1 MYNRYAESARVNFF
15 RNHGRDATEDR
26 GQLWDDLLTPR
37 GLGLILKSIKT
48 EFKFVSGLKLPHVS
62 SSWLIKFL

>member
-15 RNHGRDATEDR
+15 RNHGKDAAEGR

-48 EFKFVSGLKLPHVS
+48 EFKFVSDSRLPRAS
-62 SSWLIKFL
+62 SSWLMKDL